1 MQGQKNKAKGNNM
14 KKQDDIK
21 TKPGVNNIKSKA
33 NPALYSDY
41 IQYAE
46 LIVKVKRLHNYL
58 SMHAYSCLVLVFQP
72 FLKNH

>member
-21 TKPGVNNIKSKA
+21 TKPGVNSIKSNA

-41 IQYAE
+41 IQYAD
-46 LIVKVKRLHNYL
+46 
-58 SMHAYSCLVLVFQP
+58 
-72 FLKNH
+72 